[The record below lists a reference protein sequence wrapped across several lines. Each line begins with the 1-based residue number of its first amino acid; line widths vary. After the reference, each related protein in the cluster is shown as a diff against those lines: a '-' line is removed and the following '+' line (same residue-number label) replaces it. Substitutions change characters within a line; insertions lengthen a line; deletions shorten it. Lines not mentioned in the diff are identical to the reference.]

1 MKAARSIGPSREER
15 IKRLVTF
22 TNLSRKEAEMH
33 VDMVDGKSVGDL
45 KVLTQKKT
53 VERG

>member
-1 MKAARSIGPSREER
+1 MKATNLVRASREER
-15 IKRLVTF
+15 VVRLMAL
-22 TNLSRKEAEMH
+22 TNLDRKEAEMH
-33 VDMVDGKSVGDL
+33 VDMVDGRSVGDL